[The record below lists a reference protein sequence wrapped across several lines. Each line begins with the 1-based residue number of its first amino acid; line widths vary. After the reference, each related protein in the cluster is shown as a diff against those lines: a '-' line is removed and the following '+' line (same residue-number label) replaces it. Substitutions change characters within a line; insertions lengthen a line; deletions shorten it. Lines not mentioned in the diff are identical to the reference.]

1 MQGGVF
7 LKNKVE
13 QLRKERG
20 LNQDD
25 FAKMLRVSRQ
35 TISSIETGKYNP
47 SLELAFAISDF
58 LANELKKSL
67 SMKEVQKMKKS
78 NLITG
83 ILYVLFGVACL
94 IVALLIETKLEGI
107 LWGFAGAGIFPG
119 IMMICKYFYWSS
131 PKNKERYEERLENER
146 IEQHDE
152 LKTKI
157 RDRAG
162 RYAYGIGLVVICFS
176 ILVFSILGALEVIDN
191 ARMIILYLSGYLMFQ
206 IITGI
211 IIFNKLMKKY

>member
-1 MQGGVF
+1 
-7 LKNKVE
+7 
-13 QLRKERG
+13 
-20 LNQDD
+20 
-25 FAKMLRVSRQ
+25 
-35 TISSIETGKYNP
+35 
-47 SLELAFAISDF
+47 
-58 LANELKKSL
+58 
-67 SMKEVQKMKKS
+67 MKEVQKMKKS

-83 ILYVLFGVACL
+83 ILYVLFGVVCL

-131 PKNKERYEERLENER
+131 PKNKEQYEERLENDR

-206 IITGI
+206 IITGKNGIKKNGSLLYTI
-211 IIFNKLMKKY
+211 IPLQEVMEQHYEQQFNALERTTERRKAQAKLAEQLGA

>member
-1 MQGGVF
+1 
-7 LKNKVE
+7 
-13 QLRKERG
+13 
-20 LNQDD
+20 
-25 FAKMLRVSRQ
+25 
-35 TISSIETGKYNP
+35 
-47 SLELAFAISDF
+47 
-58 LANELKKSL
+58 
-67 SMKEVQKMKKS
+67 MKDVQKMKKS

-131 PKNKERYEERLENER
+131 PENKERYEERLENER

-176 ILVFSILGALEVIDN
+176 ILVFSFLGALEVIDN

>member
-1 MQGGVF
+1 M
-7 LKNKVE
+7 KNKVE

-58 LANELKKSL
+58 FGKRIEEIFIYERGAENE
-67 SMKEVQKMKKS
+67 KS

-83 ILYVLFGVACL
+83 ILYVLFGVVCL

-131 PKNKERYEERLENER
+131 PKNKEQYEERLENDR

-176 ILVFSILGALEVIDN
+176 ILVFSILGASEVIDN

-211 IIFNKLMKKY
+211 IIFNELMKKY

>member
-1 MQGGVF
+1 
-7 LKNKVE
+7 
-13 QLRKERG
+13 
-20 LNQDD
+20 
-25 FAKMLRVSRQ
+25 
-35 TISSIETGKYNP
+35 
-47 SLELAFAISDF
+47 
-58 LANELKKSL
+58 
-67 SMKEVQKMKKS
+67 MKEVQKMKKS

-83 ILYVLFGVACL
+83 ILYVLFGVVCL

-131 PKNKERYEERLENER
+131 PKNKEQYEERLENDR

-191 ARMIILYLSGYLMFQ
+191 ARMIILYLSGYLRRWTKGYTIKQPNMDCQ
-206 IITGI
+206 PTEITA
-211 IIFNKLMKKY
+211 LMRHRAVFS